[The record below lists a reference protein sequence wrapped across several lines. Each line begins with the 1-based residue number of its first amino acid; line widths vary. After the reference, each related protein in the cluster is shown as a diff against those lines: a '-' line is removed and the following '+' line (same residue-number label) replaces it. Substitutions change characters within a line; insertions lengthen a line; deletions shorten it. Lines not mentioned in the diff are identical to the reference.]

1 MYNLCCISIALKKQG
16 HNHRA
21 MRFTQFEKQER
32 CEALEILGDRALE
45 NLETTLQTMK
55 YAYNYGWG
63 YRISSTLFPLF
74 NLDKANVS
82 LQDLPN
88 ATLID
93 DKFQEIRHFIK
104 NQSPKD
110 FRISFHPDH
119 FNVLC
124 SANPEVVRRTINEL
138 DHHAWLMDEMAGEES
153 RSYWYPLNIHMSR
166 SAGDPQ
172 DIAEQF
178 IKNYHKLPQRVQS
191 RLVLE
196 NEDKGLWTP
205 DLLFELIHLETG
217 IPITYDNLHHK
228 CNPGAWD
235 TKEAFRVCTS
245 TWKAH
250 DVNPLFHYSEGGANG
265 NPRAHTDF
273 ATSSPGEFRHEFD
286 SFYTCD
292 MHIDWDV
299 ELKQKDYAITH
310 MQEYEDK
317 FYKNLLR
324 TAS

>member
-1 MYNLCCISIALKKQG
+1 
-16 HNHRA
+16 
-21 MRFTQFEKQER
+21 
-32 CEALEILGDRALE
+32 
-45 NLETTLQTMK
+45 MK
-55 YAYNYGWG
+55 FAFRHGWG

-82 LQDLPN
+82 LYDLPN

-93 DKFQEIRHFIK
+93 DKFEEINHFISG
-104 NQSPKD
+104 QSPKD

-138 DHHAWLMDEMAGEES
+138 DHHAWLMDRMAGETS

-166 SAGDPQ
+166 SSGAPEV
-172 DIAEQF
+172 IAEEF
-178 IKNYHKLPQRVQS
+178 ISNYHKLPERVQR

-205 DLLFELIHLETG
+205 DRLFELIHLETG

-228 CNPGAWD
+228 CNPGEWD
-235 TKEAFRVCTS
+235 TREAFRVCAS

-250 DVNPLFHYSEGGANG
+250 DVNPLFHYSEGGANN

-273 ATSSPGEFRHEFD
+273 ATSTPMTFREQFD
-286 SFYTCD
+286 SFYTD
-292 MHIDWDV
+292 NMHIDWDI
-299 ELKQKDYAITH
+299 ELKQKDYAILNIQDT
-310 MQEYEDK
+310 EEK
-317 FYKNLLR
+317 LINRLPANSRLGG
-324 TAS
+324 